1 MTRRIGVDIGGTNL
15 RAALVE
21 PDGSIHDVHRQKN
34 DDHSVDGLARAVAAA
49 IAELDGADGDVSVGV
64 GIAGSVRAA
73 EGVVVNA
80 PQLGWTEAPFG
91 AALEN
96 ALGRPVRLVND
107 LSAICYGEARV
118 GAGHG
123 ARDVA
128 CLAVGT
134 GVGLGV
140 VADGRVLEG
149 AAGLA
154 SEFGHVR
161 IDFAPGARRCN
172 CGLEGCI
179 EAYLAGVHLPARLRE
194 TAEETGLHSE
204 LLDDRSLTATEIEA
218 AAVAGDPLA
227 RALWDD
233 CARRL
238 AWAMGSV
245 LMTFNPAVL
254 VLGGGVLNASPSLV
268 ADARVLLLEYAWP
281 SFLENAAV
289 RPSDLGDDAGI
300 VGAALLADEKRPR
313 NR

>member
-21 PDGSIHDVHRQKN
+21 ADGTLHDVHRQKN
-34 DDHSVDGLARAVAAA
+34 DDHSVDGLARSVAAA
-49 IAELDGADGDVSVGV
+49 IGELDGQADHAVVGV

-80 PQLGWTEAPFG
+80 PQLGWVEAPFG
-91 AALEN
+91 AALERE
-96 ALGRPVRLVND
+96 LGCTVRLVND

-118 GAGHG
+118 GAGQG
-123 ARDVA
+123 AGDVA

-140 VADGRVLEG
+140 VAEGRVLEG
-149 AAGLA
+149 ASGLA

-161 IDFAPGARRCN
+161 IDHSPGARRCN

-194 TAEETGLHSE
+194 VAGEEGIHSA
-204 LLDDRSLTATEIEA
+204 LLDDAEVTATQIEA
-218 AAVAGDPLA
+218 AAITGDPAA
-227 RALWDD
+227 RALWAD

-238 AWAMGSV
+238 AWAMGAV
-245 LMTFNPAVL
+245 MMTFNPAVL
-254 VLGGGVLNASPSLV
+254 VLGGGVLNSSPSLI
-268 ADARVLLLEYAWP
+268 ADARVLLPEFAWP
-281 SFLENAAV
+281 SFLESTQV
-289 RPSDLGDDAGI
+289 TPSDLGDDAGI
-300 VGAALLADEKRPR
+300 IGAALLAGATSSSG
-313 NR
+313 N